1 MLKKTFLL
9 LIILLA
15 GYASIMINYPS
26 QALKSMGYNR
36 FLDLYATRISQN
48 SDFTV
53 LYNPGLREIDIPLE
67 EIKVDAVIPGDN
79 MDYEARTKEFLA
91 GESRAIVECS
101 GMDTW
106 HTSSSG
112 KENLLKIRE
121 KGYRIVVFDG
131 GHHLPTLG
139 LAADIIIIPEF
150 AAYAVHSYMLD
161 GIKVEKILALAR
173 KISFPG
179 MIVKVPR
186 WALVKNEKAL
196 QTISQNILASSSC
209 SSKSSEPFEPV
220 AEPRISRTGNTVFAY
235 VNKEYSRNNDLFM
248 ERLDNLNDGKIEEV
262 FLAFDYAH
270 SSREEAAAFAR
281 TLAEK
286 IEARIEIVNEP
297 VKLSNVFWGGR

>member
-9 LIILLA
+9 LIILFA
-15 GYASIMINYPS
+15 GYAAIMINYPS
-26 QALKSMGYNR
+26 QALKSMGYNS
-36 FLDLYATRISQN
+36 FLDLYATSISPN

-53 LYNPGLREIDIPLE
+53 LYNPGLRKTDIPLE

-79 MDYEARTKEFLA
+79 MNYEARAKEFLA

-101 GMDTW
+101 GMDAW

-112 KENLLKIRE
+112 KEYLLKIRE

-150 AAYAVHSYMLD
+150 ASYAVHSYMLD
-161 GIKVEKILALAR
+161 GIKVEKVLALAR

-196 QTISQNILASSSC
+196 QAISQDILDSSIYHSN
-209 SSKSSEPFEPV
+209 SPEPFKPV

-235 VNKEYSRNNDLFM
+235 VNKEYSRNTDLFM
-248 ERLDNLNDGKIEEV
+248 KRLDNLNDGNIEEV
-262 FLAFDYAH
+262 FLAFDYTH
-270 SSREEAAAFAR
+270 SSREEAAAFAGN
-281 TLAEK
+281 LAEQ
-286 IEARIEIVNEP
+286 IEARVEIVNEP